1 MQRGRVLMPLFEVGI
16 YNKIVR
22 NFVRSGEDLPDNLD
36 PKFESTLYYSREAT
50 NRQVLDAKL
59 EREFKSIDGYIV
71 EHVEKISD

>member
-1 MQRGRVLMPLFEVGI
+1 MPLFEVGI

-36 PKFESTLYYSREAT
+36 PKFESTLYYSREAI